1 MFQEEIVNIPIN
13 GVRGV
18 EFKYFIRSLL
28 KRTKLSAKTI
38 DILTND
44 TNIKKY
50 EQAFTHSVVDEKF
63 NYEFFELL
71 GDVTCNKIIVW
82 YLKRKFPFLNN
93 SDGVKVIARLRINLV
108 SKVTFSG
115 WAEKLGFQKYISY
128 DLETKLKH
136 EISVMED
143 CFEAFVGV
151 TELLIDEIVEG
162 GGFYYCN
169 QFLSSIIDEHP
180 ISLSYK
186 DLYDPITRLKETFD
200 YFNSLH
206 LRETCPYIWGT
217 IKFEAQKL
225 EEGGQ
230 HVKLIQKYLKKEE
243 VLLEEEGMALTETK
257 YKMCEQYLSFLK
269 TNGFEK
275 PLPEYYEKIE
285 LERRKMYEK

>member
-1 MFQEEIVNIPIN
+1 MFQEEIVNTPIV
-13 GVRGV
+13 GIRGL
-18 EFKYFIRSLL
+18 EFRFFIRSLL
-28 KRTKLSAKTI
+28 KRTKLSAKNI
-38 DILTND
+38 DILTNEK
-44 TNIKKY
+44 NIKMY
-50 EQAFTHSVVDEKF
+50 EQAFTHRVVDESF

-82 YLKRKFPFLNN
+82 YLKNKFPFLNN

-115 WAEKLGFQKYISY
+115 WAERLDFQKYISY

-136 EISVMED
+136 EISVLED

-151 TELLIDEIVEG
+151 TELLIDEMVPG

-169 QFLSSIIDEHP
+169 QFLSSIIDEHS
-180 ISLSYK
+180 ISLHYK

-200 YFNSLH
+200 YYNSLN
-206 LRETCPYIWGT
+206 LKETCPFIWGT
-217 IKFEAQKL
+217 IKFDAQKL

-230 HVKLIQKYLKKEE
+230 HVKLIQKYLKREE
-243 VLLEEEGMALTETK
+243 VLLEDEGLALTEIK
-257 YKMCEQYLSFLK
+257 YKMCETYLEFLK
-269 TNGFEK
+269 KNGFEK

-285 LERRKMYEK
+285 LERKKMYG